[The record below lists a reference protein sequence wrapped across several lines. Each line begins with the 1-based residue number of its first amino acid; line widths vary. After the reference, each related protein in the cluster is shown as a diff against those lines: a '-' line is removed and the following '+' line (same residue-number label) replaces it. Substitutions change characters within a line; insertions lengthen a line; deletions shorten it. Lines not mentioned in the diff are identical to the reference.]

1 MFMSTIALSSLV
13 SYLGSLQNY
22 GTLTLAVIGVGYVLI
37 GANVVLIT
45 LATCAQVLITEDFWS
60 SRKASW
66 LFMFVCPVL
75 IAGLLCLATFLL
87 LSSKYLTSVP
97 EELLRLLA
105 TSLASVT
112 VGLLMLAILGN
123 NFHKIIDEIKLTRK
137 QIELEETFRNK

>member
-1 MFMSTIALSSLV
+1 MSTIALSSLV

-22 GTLTLAVIGVGYVLI
+22 GTLTLTVIGVGYVLI

-66 LFMFVCPVL
+66 LFMLVCPVL
-75 IAGLLCLATFLL
+75 TTGLLSLATFLL
-87 LSSKYLTSVP
+87 LSSKYLTTVP

-112 VGLLMLAILGN
+112 LGLLMLAMLGN
-123 NFHKIIDEIKLTRK
+123 TFHKIIDEIKLTRK
-137 QIELEETFRNK
+137 QIELEQTFRNK